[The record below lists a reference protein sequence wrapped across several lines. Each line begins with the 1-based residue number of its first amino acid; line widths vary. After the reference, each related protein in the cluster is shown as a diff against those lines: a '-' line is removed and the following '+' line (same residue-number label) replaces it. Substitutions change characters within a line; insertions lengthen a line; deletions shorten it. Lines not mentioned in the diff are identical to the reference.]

1 MPDGHDPYAALRS
14 RDYRLLLGAVLLTSV
29 GAEMQATAVGWEL
42 YRRTGAPLDLG
53 LVGIVQFL
61 PIFLLALPA
70 GHAADRHSRKGLLL
84 MALGLALLA
93 SLGLAALSAVQG
105 PRALIYL
112 CLLLAGVGQ
121 AFGRPA
127 RWALLPRV
135 VPEDALPNAMTW
147 QSGTWQV
154 ATLLGPVVAGQALEH
169 TRQAVWAYLPAGLC
183 FLCAAGCVALL
194 RHRPSTRE
202 REPVSL
208 RSLLDGFHF
217 VWRTKPILATI
228 TLDLF
233 AVLLGGAVALLPVFQ
248 KDILRVG
255 PAWLG
260 WLRAAPSLGALG
272 MALLLAHRGP
282 LRRPGQSL
290 LWAVAGFGA
299 ATVAFGFSRDP
310 LLSVVLLALTG
321 AMDNVS
327 VVVRGTLVQVLTPDA
342 MRGRVSAVNSVF
354 ISSSNELGAF
364 ESGLTAQWF
373 GPVASVVGGGV
384 GTILVVLAVMG
395 AWPQVLRLG
404 PLGALKPDASVE
416 GEGGLSAEEYP
427 PPRK

>member
-14 RDYRLLLGAVLLTSV
+14 GDYRLLLGAILLTSV

-105 PRALIYL
+105 PRPLIYL

-135 VPEDALPNAMTW
+135 VPDDALPNAMTW

-154 ATLLGPVVAGQALEH
+154 ATLVGPVLAGQVLEH
-169 TRQAVWAYLPAGLC
+169 TRQAVWSYLAAVLC
-183 FLCAAGCVALL
+183 FLGAAGCVALL
-194 RHRPSTRE
+194 RHRPSARE

-248 KDILRVG
+248 KDILQVG

-282 LRRPGQSL
+282 LRRPGQAL

-299 ATVAFGFSRDP
+299 ATVAFGLSRDP
-310 LLSVVLLALTG
+310 LLSVALLALTG

-384 GTILVVLAVMG
+384 GTVLVVLAVLA

-404 PLGALKPDASVE
+404 PLGTLKPDASVE

>member
-1 MPDGHDPYAALRS
+1 
-14 RDYRLLLGAVLLTSV
+14 
-29 GAEMQATAVGWEL
+29 
-42 YRRTGAPLDLG
+42 
-53 LVGIVQFL
+53 
-61 PIFLLALPA
+61 
-70 GHAADRHSRKGLLL
+70 
-84 MALGLALLA
+84 
-93 SLGLAALSAVQG
+93 
-105 PRALIYL
+105 
-112 CLLLAGVGQ
+112 
-121 AFGRPA
+121 
-127 RWALLPRV
+127 
-135 VPEDALPNAMTW
+135 
-147 QSGTWQV
+147 
-154 ATLLGPVVAGQALEH
+154 
-169 TRQAVWAYLPAGLC
+169 
-183 FLCAAGCVALL
+183 
-194 RHRPSTRE
+194 
-202 REPVSL
+202 VSL
-208 RSLLDGFHF
+208 RSLLDGCRF

-248 KDILRVG
+248 KDVLRVG

-310 LLSVVLLALTG
+310 LLSFTLLALTG
-321 AMDNVS
+321 ALDNVS

-342 MRGRVSAVNSVF
+342 MRGRVSAVNGVF

-373 GPVASVVGGGV
+373 GPVASVAGGGI
-384 GTILVVLAVMG
+384 GTIFVVLAVTS
-395 AWPQVLRLG
+395 AWPEVLRLG

>member
-1 MPDGHDPYAALRS
+1 MADGHDPYAALRS
-14 RDYRLLLGAVLLTSV
+14 RDYRLLLSAILLTSV

-42 YRRTGAPLDLG
+42 YRRTGEPLDLG

-84 MALGLALLA
+84 AALTLALLA
-93 SLGLAALSAVQG
+93 SAGLAVLSAVQG
-105 PRALIYL
+105 SRVLIYL

-135 VPEDALPNAMTW
+135 VPADALANAMTW
-147 QSGTWQV
+147 QSGCWQV
-154 ATLLGPVVAGQALEH
+154 ASLLGPVLAGQVLEH
-169 TRQAVWAYLPAGLC
+169 TRRPVWAYLPAGLC
-183 FLCAAGCVALL
+183 FTGACGCGLLL
-194 RHRPSTRE
+194 RTHASVRE

-208 RSLLDGFHF
+208 SSLLDGIRF
-217 VWRTKPILATI
+217 VGRTKPILATI

-248 KDILRVG
+248 KDILKVG

-282 LRRPGQSL
+282 LRRPGRAL

-299 ATVAFGFSRDP
+299 ATVAFGFSTNP
-310 LLSVVLLALTG
+310 VLSVALLALTG
-321 AMDNVS
+321 AFDNVS

-342 MRGRVSAVNSVF
+342 MRGRVSAVNAVF

-373 GPVASVVGGGV
+373 GPVTSVVGGGI
-384 GTILVVLAVMG
+384 GTILVVLAVMA

>member
-1 MPDGHDPYAALRS
+1 
-14 RDYRLLLGAVLLTSV
+14 
-29 GAEMQATAVGWEL
+29 MQATAVGWEL
-42 YRRTGAPLDLG
+42 YRRTGEPLDLG

-70 GHAADRHSRKGLLL
+70 GHAADRHSRKGILLA
-84 MALGLALLA
+84 ALALALLA
-93 SLGLAALSAVQG
+93 SVGLAVLSAVQG

-112 CLLLAGVGQ
+112 SLLVAGVGQ

-127 RWALLPRV
+127 RWALLPHV
-135 VPEDALPNAMTW
+135 VPAGALPNAMTW

-154 ATLLGPVVAGQALEH
+154 ASLLGPVAAGQVLQH
-169 TRQAVWAYLPAGLC
+169 TRHAVWAYLPATLC
-183 FLCAAGCVALL
+183 FAGAACCAALL
-194 RHRPSTRE
+194 RPHPAARE

-208 RSLLDGFHF
+208 RSLLDGCRF

-248 KDILRVG
+248 KDILKVG

-310 LLSVVLLALTG
+310 LLSFALLAVTG
-321 AMDNVS
+321 ALDNVS

-342 MRGRVSAVNSVF
+342 MRGRVSAVNAVF

-373 GPVASVVGGGV
+373 GPVASVVGGGI
-384 GTILVVLAVMG
+384 GTVLVVLAVMF

-404 PLGALKPDASVE
+404 PLGELQPDASVE

>member
-1 MPDGHDPYAALRS
+1 
-14 RDYRLLLGAVLLTSV
+14 V
-29 GAEMQATAVGWEL
+29 EL
-42 YRRTGAPLDLG
+42 
-53 LVGIVQFL
+53 
-61 PIFLLALPA
+61 IF
-70 GHAADRHSRKGLLL
+70 
-84 MALGLALLA
+84 
-93 SLGLAALSAVQG
+93 
-105 PRALIYL
+105 L

-127 RWALLPRV
+127 RWALLPNV
-135 VPEDALPNAMTW
+135 VPDGALPNAMTW
-147 QSGTWQV
+147 QSGAWQV
-154 ATLLGPVVAGQALEH
+154 ASLLGPVAAGQVLEL
-169 TRQAVWAYLPAGLC
+169 TGQAVWAYLPAGVC
-183 FLCAAGCVALL
+183 FLAAGGCAVLL
-194 RHRPSTRE
+194 GHYPGAGG
-202 REPVSL
+202 REPGSL
-208 RSLLDGFHF
+208 RSLLDGCHF

-248 KDILRVG
+248 MKILHVG

-260 WLRAAPSLGALG
+260 WLNAAPSLGALG

-282 LRRPGQSL
+282 LRRPGQAL

-310 LLSVVLLALTG
+310 LLSFALLAVTG
-321 AMDNVS
+321 TLDNIS

-342 MRGRVSAVNSVF
+342 MRGRVSAVNAVF

-364 ESGLTAQWF
+364 ESGLTARWF

-384 GTILVVLAVMG
+384 GTVLVVLSVMF

-404 PLGALKPDASVE
+404 PLGELQPDASVE
-416 GEGGLSAEEYP
+416 GEGGLSAEEFP

>member
-14 RDYRLLLGAVLLTSV
+14 PDYRLLLGAILLTSV
-29 GAEMQATAVGWEL
+29 GGEMQATAVGWEL
-42 YRRTGAPLDLG
+42 YRRTGNSLSLG
-53 LVGIVQFL
+53 LVGLVQFV

-70 GHAADRHSRKGLLL
+70 GHAADRHSRKGMLLG
-84 MALGLALLA
+84 ALSLALLA
-93 SLGLAALSAVQG
+93 SVGLAVLSAFQG
-105 PRALIYL
+105 PVELMFL

-127 RWALLPRV
+127 RWAILPRV
-135 VPEDALPNAMTW
+135 VSAEALPNAMTW
-147 QSGTWQV
+147 QSGSWQV
-154 ATLLGPVVAGQALEH
+154 ASLLGPVVAGQVLEY
-169 TRQAVWAYLPAGLC
+169 TRHAVWAYLPSALC
-183 FLCAAGCVALL
+183 YLGAAGCVVLL
-194 RHRPSTRE
+194 RHRPGERA
-202 REPVSL
+202 REPISL
-208 RSLLDGFHF
+208 RSLVDGVHF

-248 KDILRVG
+248 RDILEVG

-299 ATVAFGFSRDP
+299 ATVAFGFSRNP
-310 LLSVVLLALTG
+310 WLSCLLLGLTG
-321 AMDNVS
+321 ALDNVS
-327 VVVRGTLVQVLTPDA
+327 VVVRGTLVQVLTPDT
-342 MRGRVSAVNSVF
+342 MRGRVSAVNGVF

-404 PLGALKPDASVE
+404 PLGALQPDASVE
-416 GEGGLSAEEYP
+416 GEGGQSAEEYP

>member
-14 RDYRLLLGAVLLTSV
+14 PDYRLLLGAVLLTSL
-29 GAEMQATAVGWEL
+29 GSEMQATAVGWEL
-42 YRRTGAPLDLG
+42 YRRTADPLYLG
-53 LVGIVQFL
+53 LVGIVQFV

-70 GHAADRHSRKGLLL
+70 GHAADRHSRTGMLLG
-84 MALGLALLA
+84 ALTLALLA
-93 SLGLAALSAVQG
+93 AVGLAVLSAFQG
-105 PRALIYL
+105 PVELTFL

-135 VPEDALPNAMTW
+135 VPADALPNAMTW
-147 QSGTWQV
+147 QSGSWQV
-154 ATLLGPVVAGQALEH
+154 ASLLGPVVAGQVLEY
-169 TRQAVWAYLPAGLC
+169 TRHAVWAYLPATLC
-183 FLCAAGCVALL
+183 FAGAACCVGLL
-194 RHRPSTRE
+194 RHRPGEST

-208 RSLLDGFHF
+208 RSLLDGCRF

-233 AVLLGGAVALLPVFQ
+233 AVLLGGATVLLPAFQ
-248 KDILRVG
+248 KDILQVG

-282 LRRPGQSL
+282 LRRPGRSL

-310 LLSVVLLALTG
+310 LLSFLLLAVTG
-321 AMDNVS
+321 ATDNVS
-327 VVVRGTLVQVLTPDA
+327 VVVRGTLVQVLTPDT

-364 ESGLTAQWF
+364 ESGLTAKWF

-384 GTILVVLAVMG
+384 GTILVVLAVMRS
-395 AWPQVLRLG
+395 WPQVLRLG
-404 PLGALKPDASVE
+404 PLGTLKADASVE

>member
-1 MPDGHDPYAALRS
+1 MPDGHDPYAALRG
-14 RDYRLLLGAVLLTSV
+14 RDYRLLLGAILLASV

-61 PIFLLALPA
+61 PIVLLALPA
-70 GHAADRHSRKGLLL
+70 GHAADRHSRKGILLA
-84 MALGLALLA
+84 ALSLALLA
-93 SLGLAALSAVQG
+93 SVGLAVLSAVQG

-135 VPEDALPNAMTW
+135 VPAGALANAMTW

-154 ATLLGPVVAGQALEH
+154 ASLLGPVLAGQALEH
-169 TRQAVWAYLPAGLC
+169 TRQAVWAYLPAA
-183 FLCAAGCVALL
+183 LCAAAAACCVALL
-194 RHRPSTRE
+194 RPHPSDRD

-208 RSLLDGFHF
+208 RSLLDGARF

-248 KDILRVG
+248 KDVLQVG

-282 LRRPGQSL
+282 LRRPGRAL

-321 AMDNVS
+321 ALDNVS
-327 VVVRGTLVQVLTPDA
+327 VVVRGTLVQLLTPDV
-342 MRGRVSAVNSVF
+342 MRGRVSAVNAVF

-373 GPVASVVGGGV
+373 GPVASVVGGGI
-384 GTILVVLAVMG
+384 GTILVVLAAMF

-404 PLGALKPDASVE
+404 PLGTLKADTSVE